1 MHHYSTETCMQLPD
15 GQLSHGIYV
24 WSKDVPQLAFQSD
37 LVLSALLSMSALH
50 HWALTPN
57 DSRLSFAAKH
67 YFDRA
72 VRQHRMALCNADS
85 QSAEALLATAIL
97 ITHYSWLAS
106 HSVTSNEP
114 YELPLKA
121 YYMAKG
127 IRPLIRQMWPWLGNS
142 RYSWIIRP
150 MEGVYVD
157 IQEDAFSLSL
167 REDLAILSKTFDEKD
182 ISLTDKA
189 VLKGA
194 VKEITAIC
202 LAISSGAP
210 HGEIQR
216 RVATMPSRS
225 PRRFLELM
233 EERDPRALALLARD
247 LALLKVIEHVWWLH
261 GTGVSQC
268 VVENAVA
275 GIAAMVPKPWQ
286 WVMEWPFKVVYG
298 HLRPGTRQEQ
308 LGAVSQQFEE
318 LEEL

>member
-1 MHHYSTETCMQLPD
+1 
-15 GQLSHGIYV
+15 
-24 WSKDVPQLAFQSD
+24 
-37 LVLSALLSMSALH
+37 
-50 HWALTPN
+50 
-57 DSRLSFAAKH
+57 
-67 YFDRA
+67 
-72 VRQHRMALCNADS
+72 
-85 QSAEALLATAIL
+85 
-97 ITHYSWLAS
+97 
-106 HSVTSNEP
+106 
-114 YELPLKA
+114 
-121 YYMAKG
+121 
-127 IRPLIRQMWPWLGNS
+127 
-142 RYSWIIRP
+142 

-167 REDLAILSKTFDEKD
+167 QEDLAILSKTFDEKD

-275 GIAAMVPKPWQ
+275 GIAAMIPKPWQ